1 MVQFEDFDVV
11 MIVKCVWRSSM
22 KNRSY
27 IHNNKCLQQL
37 SVKHK

>member
-27 IHNNKCLQQL
+27 IYTTTNVSSN
-37 SVKHK
+37 